1 MRIKNSIICVLN
13 IIIFST
19 IKIINITNSIICV
32 MNIIIFIIIQSIN
45 IENIIIFIIIQSINI
60 ENIIIYVNLCY
71 KYFYFSYNS
80 KYSYQRYYY
89 LC

>member
-45 IENIIIFIIIQSINI
+45 IENIII
-60 ENIIIYVNLCY
+60 YVNLCY